1 MIDPIQLTPDMSP
14 KSGALVRDFSGP
26 FLAYGLRHI
35 NLAIGNT
42 LQFLEHATRLLHA
55 NTHSEVIEL
64 SHDYCQAQMDILNR
78 HTSYTTDFICEIA
91 LQTAEPFRLKAILP
105 SSVIL

>member
-1 MIDPIQLTPDMSP
+1 MSP
-14 KSGALVRDFSGP
+14 KSDAFLLDFSGP
-26 FLAYGLRHI
+26 FFAHGLRHM
-35 NLAIGNT
+35 NLEIANT

-64 SHDYCQAQMDILNR
+64 SRDYCQAQMDILNR
-78 HTSYTTDFICEIA
+78 HASYTTDFICEIA
-91 LQTAEPFRLKAILP
+91 LQTAEPFRLKAILS